1 MGRILFRKTLFVWGM
16 LIAGLFVACSQG
28 DTSPTR
34 PGDDSRSSP
43 EGTLQSSQE
52 EPGDSASSG
61 AGKKDTVYHH
71 REVTVYRDT
80 VEKVNEIHGTSF
92 LSFVYKKNSGVL
104 DTVTR
109 DSNALKCDM
118 GEESF
123 SCEYFA
129 QYIIENPPI
138 DPIIIKDTIRLTPLD
153 TTKVH
158 IYVVDTVYKDTFY
171 QNTYKRIN
179 DTTFIN
185 YGESRMTDY
194 IPPETTYDLG
204 EHPFD
209 STAIRDFFDT
219 LDVSDSL
226 LGGKNHLEV
235 NSNLKFIGFPL
246 PESLNPGL
254 VTLVILEP
262 NKLEYRTWPTTLKA
276 PKRNYVFSNEFVEF
290 ESDTTVT
297 WTLEYTHYERGQEER
312 NSIQVTT
319 FFKTARSTSEE

>member
-1 MGRILFRKTLFVWGM
+1 MRCFRLGRPQLVWGGF
-16 LIAGLFVACSQG
+16 IAMSFVACSVIELPPAAPQEG
-28 DTSPTR
+28 TAQPTILEET
-34 PGDDSRSSP
+34 GDDS
-43 EGTLQSSQE
+43 L
-52 EPGDSASSG
+52 ASG
-61 AGKKDTVYHH
+61 VERKDTIYHH
-71 REVTVYRDT
+71 SEVIVYRDT
-80 VEKVNEIHGTSF
+80 IERVNEIHGTSF
-92 LSFVYKKNSGVL
+92 LSFVYRKNSGAL

-129 QYIIENPPI
+129 QYIVE
-138 DPIIIKDTIRLTPLD
+138 DPIYGPPLIIYKDSIRPLD

-171 QNTYKRIN
+171 RNTYKRIN

-194 IPPETTYDLG
+194 IPPEKTYDLG

-262 NKLEYRTWPTTLKA
+262 KNLEYRTWPTTLKA

-297 WTLEYTHYERGQEER
+297 WTLEYTHYENGVEEAD
-312 NSIQVTT
+312 SIQVTT
-319 FFKTARSTSEE
+319 CFKTGQTARSASED

>member
-1 MGRILFRKTLFVWGM
+1 MRCFRLGRPQLVWGAF
-16 LIAGLFVACSQG
+16 IAMSFVACSVIELPPAAPQ
-28 DTSPTR
+28 
-34 PGDDSRSSP
+34 
-43 EGTLQSSQE
+43 EGTAQPTILE
-52 EPGDSASSG
+52 EPGDSLVSTT
-61 AGKKDTVYHH
+61 GKKDTVYHH
-71 REVTVYRDT
+71 REVTLYRDT
-80 VEKVNEIHGTSF
+80 VERVNEIQGTSYR
-92 LSFVYKKNSGVL
+92 SFVYKNSSGVL

-109 DSNALKCDM
+109 DSNALKCNM

-129 QYIIENPPI
+129 QYIVENPIYGP
-138 DPIIIKDTIRLTPLD
+138 PLIIYKDSIRPLD

-171 QNTYKRIN
+171 RDTYKRIN

-204 EHPFD
+204 ELPFD

-235 NSNLKFIGFPL
+235 SSELRFIGFPL
-246 PESLNPGL
+246 SKPLIVAQVSVIEIE
-254 VTLVILEP
+254 VTRFGY
-262 NKLEYRTWPTTLKA
+262 KAWPKTVKA
-276 PKRNYVFSNEFVEF
+276 PKRDYEFSNEFVEF

-297 WTLEYTHYERGQEER
+297 WTLEYTHYENGVEEAD
-312 NSIQVTT
+312 SIQVTT
-319 FFKTARSTSEE
+319 CFKTAQTARSASED

>member
-1 MGRILFRKTLFVWGM
+1 MRRLGVRVPLLAWAAFLATFV
-16 LIAGLFVACSQG
+16 VACSLEDASSIG
-28 DTSPTR
+28 
-34 PGDDSRSSP
+34 PGDSSRSSA
-43 EGTLQSSQE
+43 EAS
-52 EPGDSASSG
+52 GDSLDSG
-61 AGKKDTVYHH
+61 AVKKDTVYHH
-71 REVTVYRDT
+71 REVTVCRDT
-80 VEKVNEIHGTSF
+80 VERVNEIQGTSF
-92 LSFVYKKNSGVL
+92 LSFVYRKDSGVL

-129 QYIIENPPI
+129 QYIIDEPFIGPVVYVRDSI
-138 DPIIIKDTIRLTPLD
+138 SLTLLD

-171 QNTYKRIN
+171 RNTYKRIN

-185 YGESRMTDY
+185 YGESRITDY

-209 STAIRDFFDT
+209 SAAIRDFFDT

-235 NSNLKFIGFPL
+235 NSELRFIGFPL
-246 PESLNPGL
+246 SSPLIEAQFPIVEVNVARLGY
-254 VTLVILEP
+254 
-262 NKLEYRTWPTTLKA
+262 KAWPTTEKA
-276 PKRNYVFSNEFVEF
+276 PKRSYNFSNKFVEF

-297 WTLEYTHYERGQEER
+297 WTLEYTHYERGQEEKD
-312 NSIQVTT
+312 SIQVTT